1 MNVLPKV
8 ILSLSIVATN
18 ALFAADLSKTKEAI
32 QNIEFVKKVGFSVK
46 DVKELNDVYAVN
58 ASHPKTPKLTLFVSK
73 DLKTVVIGQGF
84 MSNGEPI
91 DFPINMA
98 QYQKEAAYT
107 IGEGKNEYYLFT
119 DPECP
124 YCQTF
129 EQKKNMLMDDIKIYV
144 YLFPLD
150 FHQNAQAMSRY
161 ILSRKNNS
169 ERDKAMNGIANGK
182 EDYKSLK
189 LSEKEEAKLKEQIA
203 RHMKL
208 GQEIGVTGTP
218 AVFDSKGKPIQW
230 PNLLKKQ

>member
-1 MNVLPKV
+1 MHFLPKTL
-8 ILSLSIVATN
+8 LSLSIVVSSSLMAT
-18 ALFAADLSKTKEAI
+18 DLSKAKDAI
-32 QNIEFVKKVGFSVK
+32 QNIEFIKKVGFSIK
-46 DVKELNDVYAVN
+46 EIKELKDVYAVN
-58 ASHPKTPKLTLFVSK
+58 ASHPRTPKLTLFVSK
-73 DLKTVVIGQGF
+73 DLQTVVIGQGF

-91 DFPINMA
+91 DFPINMS

-129 EQKKNMLMDDIKIYV
+129 EQKKNLFIDDIKIYV

-169 ERDKAMNGIANGK
+169 ERDKAMNDIANGK
-182 EDYKSLK
+182 DDYKSLK
-189 LSEKEEAKLKEQIA
+189 LSEKEELKLKEKIE

-218 AVFDSKGKPIQW
+218 AVFDSKGKPVQW
-230 PNLLKKQ
+230 PSLLKK

>member
-8 ILSLSIVATN
+8 ILSLSIVATS

-98 QYQKEAAYT
+98 QYQKDAVYT
-107 IGEGKNEYYLFT
+107 IGQGKNEYYLFT

-124 YCQTF
+124 YCQNF
-129 EQKKNMLMDDIKIYV
+129 EQKTNMLIDDIKIYV
-144 YLFPLD
+144 FLFPLD

-161 ILSRKNNS
+161 ILSQKNNDA
-169 ERDKAMNGIANGK
+169 RAKAMHDIANGK
-182 EDYKSLK
+182 ENYKALK
-189 LSEKEEAKLKEQIA
+189 LSANDELKLKEQISKQL
-203 RHMKL
+203 KL

-218 AVFDSKGKPIQW
+218 AVFDSKGKPVQW